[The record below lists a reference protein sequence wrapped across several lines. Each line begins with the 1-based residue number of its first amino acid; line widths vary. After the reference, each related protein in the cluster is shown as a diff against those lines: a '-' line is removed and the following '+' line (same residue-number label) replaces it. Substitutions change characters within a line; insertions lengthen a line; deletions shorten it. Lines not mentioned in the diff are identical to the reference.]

1 VGRRGPPKRP
11 TALRV
16 LEGNPAHRP
25 LPVNEPRPR
34 PLAPAC
40 PAWLSLEAKRE
51 WKKVAPELHRMGV
64 LTVVDG
70 SVLAGY
76 CEALAAF
83 QRAVEELRAKGS
95 TTFNTPSGYK
105 QQRPEV
111 GMRNSAMMLVLRFA
125 QELGLT
131 PAARARLEGI
141 DRGGDPERA
150 PGGIR

>member
-1 VGRRGPPKRP
+1 MGRRGPPKTP

-16 LEGNPAHRP
+16 VTGNPSHRP
-25 LPVNEPRPR
+25 LPVNEPKPR
-34 PLAPAC
+34 PLMPPC

-51 WKKVAPELHRMGV
+51 WRKVAPELFRMGV

-70 SVLAGY
+70 AVLAGY
-76 CEALAAF
+76 CESMAAF
-83 QRAVEELRAKGS
+83 EAAVEQLREKGS

-131 PAARARLEGI
+131 PAARARLEGVS
-141 DRGGDPERA
+141 REESEEA